1 MSARR
6 QVQLLALVVV
16 LTGLLD
22 FANATT
28 EVVQTRLLAPS
39 QLLTPGVQNLASGLA
54 ALLGLAL
61 VLLGRGL
68 AGRRRLAQQAAVGVL
83 ALSTVLHLLRGANL
97 PAAAVTAALALLLV
111 ARRNLFVVALPAR
124 RLRTVALTLPVVV
137 AAELGYGAAGL
148 ALRHAAVHPSPRPGT
163 VVVEVLGRL
172 VGVSGP
178 LRVSGPYGHWF
189 PQSLT
194 VAGLVTAAWAIGLL
208 LAPVRDTAPGGRA
221 DPAALRPLLGRPD
234 GDTLDP
240 FVLRGDKSHVFS
252 PDRLAV
258 LGYRYLAGVG
268 LAAGD
273 PVGDPRSYPGAVA
286 AFLDLCDR
294 HGWRPAIIAVRGDR
308 LPIYESL
315 GLRSIYVGDE
325 AVVDVA
331 GFTLGGRSRRN
342 VRQAVARTR
351 NSGVTVELCREGALD
366 DGLRR
371 ELLRIDALDR
381 GRAPDRGFAM
391 ALDALLSG
399 RDADCLVVLCREPG
413 GAPVAFQRYVPC
425 RAGRGLSLDAMR
437 RLPDAPNGVNERM
450 IVELLDWCR
459 TEGVAEVSLNFSAFR
474 RLLDPA
480 VRHGRG
486 QEAEAWLLRRFD
498 PVVQL
503 HSLYRFN
510 AKFGPRWVPR
520 HVVYRSRADLGA
532 IGLAALAAE
541 AYLPGARRAGPGGS
555 QREQVREP
563 VPLAGGAPE

>member
-1 MSARR
+1 NS
-6 QVQLLALVVV
+6 V
-16 LTGLLD
+16 
-22 FANATT
+22 
-28 EVVQTRLLAPS
+28 
-39 QLLTPGVQNLASGLA
+39 
-54 ALLGLAL
+54 
-61 VLLGRGL
+61 
-68 AGRRRLAQQAAVGVL
+68 
-83 ALSTVLHLLRGANL
+83 
-97 PAAAVTAALALLLV
+97 
-111 ARRNLFVVALPAR
+111 
-124 RLRTVALTLPVVV
+124 
-137 AAELGYGAAGL
+137 Y
-148 ALRHAAVHPSPRPGT
+148 PSPRPGT
-163 VVVEVLGRL
+163 VIVEVLGRL

-178 LRVSGPYGHWF
+178 LQVSGPFGRWF

-194 VAGLVTAAWAIGLL
+194 VAGLLTAAWAIGLL
-208 LAPVRDTAPGGRA
+208 LAPVRDTSPAGRG
-221 DPAALRPLLGRPD
+221 DGAALRPLLSRPD

-252 PDRLAV
+252 PDRQAV

-273 PVGDPRSYPGAVA
+273 PVGDPASFPAAVG

-308 LPIYESL
+308 VPLYETL

-331 GFTLGGRSRRN
+331 AFSLTGRSRRN
-342 VRQAVARTR
+342 VRQAVQRTH
-351 NSGVTVELCREGALD
+351 NSGVAVELVREGTLEE
-366 DGLRR
+366 GLRQQ
-371 ELLRIDALDR
+371 LLRIDALDR

-391 ALDALLSG
+391 ALDGLLSG
-399 RDADCLVVLCREPG
+399 RDADCLLVMCRNPG
-413 GAPVAFQRYVPC
+413 GEPVAFQRYVPC
-425 RAGRGLSLDAMR
+425 LAGRGLSLDAMR

-450 IVELLDWCR
+450 IVELLEWCR
-459 TEGVAEVSLNFSAFR
+459 GRDVTEVSLNFSAFR

-541 AYLPGARRAGPGGS
+541 AYLPGARRPSPPGS
-555 QREQVREP
+555 QGEQVREP
-563 VPLAGGAPE
+563 VPMVGGAPE